1 MLPDIKNDLLHLLN
15 ILESCEKIIL
25 YSNNYK
31 TVEEFFYANEQLN
44 YNACLTLLSNIGEII
59 NKISNEL
66 KEKYK
71 TIEWQKIKDFRNK
84 IAHDYPGLDIYIVY
98 KIIKEDIIIL
108 KNKIIEIMKEGLKK
122 EIFDI
127 NEYNISKESSFYKN
141 IRFEEIL

>member
-44 YNACLTLLSNIGEII
+44 YNACLTLLSNICEII